1 MTQTNALEAKDEL
14 SKRLGVAADCSL
26 VAPSWDIHE
35 GDDVVAESFEM
46 TQDSSADLPR
56 YAARRFSATSKAS

>member
-14 SKRLGVAADCSL
+14 SKRLGVAADCGL
-26 VAPSWDIHE
+26 VAPGRDIHE
-35 GDDVVAESFEM
+35 DDDLVAEDFEIA
-46 TQDSSADLPR
+46 QDGSTDLPR